1 MEVRSSEEA
10 RQSIENFTK
19 AYIELMLKKKE
30 LDAEIKDLKDAFKEE
45 GVAVSIV
52 CSVLNVIKSE
62 KKQPDSV
69 IFEKDKIKEWL
80 QGNPD
85 IDNLIGELMAK

>member
-10 RQSIENFTK
+10 RQSIENFAR
-19 AYIELMLKKKE
+19 AYLELLLKKKE